1 MVGMKPVERRKHMTL
16 TDVQPLILLE
26 KIRSLRNYAFYI
38 KNWYFYKVSTISV
51 FLFCALSAI

>member
-1 MVGMKPVERRKHMTL
+1 MKHAERRKHMTL

-38 KNWYFYKVSTISV
+38 KNWYFYKVSIISV